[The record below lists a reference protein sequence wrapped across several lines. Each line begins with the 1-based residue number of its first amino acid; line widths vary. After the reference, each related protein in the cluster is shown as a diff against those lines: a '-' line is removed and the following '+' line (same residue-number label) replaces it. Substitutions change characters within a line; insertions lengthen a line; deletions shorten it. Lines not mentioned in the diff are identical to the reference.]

1 MDKRHQE
8 KNDLVKKNYRP
19 CNIII
24 NSTNTDAF
32 TNHKR
37 NLQEK
42 YYNKYD
48 CTRLYTLQLSLMCK
62 KVTQELHP

>member
-1 MDKRHQE
+1 MSQWIKGI
-8 KNDLVKKNYRP
+8 KKKMIWLRRTIGHVT
-19 CNIII
+19 III

-32 TNHKR
+32 TNDKK

-48 CTRLYTLQLSLMCK
+48 CTRLYTLQLSLMCE
-62 KVTQELHP
+62 KVT

>member
-1 MDKRHQE
+1 MSQWIKDIKE
-8 KNDLVKKNYRP
+8 KMIWLRRTIGHVT
-19 CNIII
+19 III

-48 CTRLYTLQLSLMCK
+48 CTRL
-62 KVTQELHP
+62 